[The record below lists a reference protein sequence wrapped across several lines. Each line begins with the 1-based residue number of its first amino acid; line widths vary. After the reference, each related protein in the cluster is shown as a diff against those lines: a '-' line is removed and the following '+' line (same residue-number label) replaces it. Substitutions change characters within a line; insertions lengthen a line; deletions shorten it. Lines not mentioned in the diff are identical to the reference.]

1 MKKLLLPMLIATA
14 LTGCASFPDNYKH
27 VPVAPDI
34 KAELQDQWSSTPAV
48 TKVLSNAG
56 VSVRK
61 FNDVPVALRDKA
73 LHLSLEDGGSLTVS
87 ELVTALRAQGV
98 RVSSSLKDTATAEL
112 SASFDGDLGS
122 LLDLLAAEH
131 NIAYEYRNDVLFL
144 TESGRYVVALPQ
156 HEAFLK
162 QVAEAVKEMG
172 GTAVR
177 SDVRAGRLY
186 YSAKPD
192 VAAYLEEYINTIG
205 KNSAMVNLQ
214 VAVITVR
221 LTRDVNLGLDWSKLQ
236 LGAGTRDLAP
246 GRTSLSSSL
255 SGGSTT
261 TTTTSSSGSSSG
273 SSSSSDSSTGTASAT
288 AIKLGSAVG
297 FLGGSGAA
305 ATFVS
310 NNFSLAAA
318 INALS
323 TYGQARTEQNVI
335 MGTLSG
341 LGVKIGSGNEI
352 PYVKSIGSTTASGG
366 STSGSSQT
374 DIVKSGLKL
383 EVTPNFE
390 SDDLSVVT
398 TMKVDMSSLVGFR
411 ELSAGTNLGTM
422 SQPEMQKLEFE
433 NVGRLQVGE
442 TLVVGGITYDQLNN
456 SYTNL
461 PGMEQYNT
469 GSKSE
474 KTNRYAVY
482 IVIRP
487 TVTLFELPPK
497 PVKQVK
503 EQAVEIKPVLAGE
516 VIEEQE
522 AAPVVKKTL
531 APAKRWAPRPASKQ
545 APAQAVVPK
554 QPVTNA
560 LPVPSEQELATQA
573 AAATSAA
580 RHLLE
585 KSEAL
590 AAAKPKASEQDL
602 ARARSQAQAAAIRA
616 SEARERARAAQ
627 EGGQ

>member
-1 MKKLLLPMLIATA
+1 MKKLLLPMLIAAA

-27 VPVAPDI
+27 VPAAPDV

-61 FNDVPVALRDKA
+61 FNDVPAALRDKA

-144 TESGRYVVALPQ
+144 TEAGRYVVALPQ

-162 QVAEAVKEMG
+162 QVADAVKEMG

-255 SGGSTT
+255 GGGSTT
-261 TTTTSSSGSSSG
+261 TTTTSSSSSG
-273 SSSSSDSSTGTASAT
+273 SSSSSSSSDTSTGTASAT

-297 FLGGSGAA
+297 FLGGSGATTSAWRRPSMLCRRMARRARSKTSSWARSAVWASRSVRATKSPTSRALARRRPRA
-305 ATFVS
+305 A
-310 NNFSLAAA
+310 
-318 INALS
+318 
-323 TYGQARTEQNVI
+323 
-335 MGTLSG
+335 
-341 LGVKIGSGNEI
+341 
-352 PYVKSIGSTTASGG
+352 
-366 STSGSSQT
+366 
-374 DIVKSGLKL
+374 
-383 EVTPNFE
+383 
-390 SDDLSVVT
+390 
-398 TMKVDMSSLVGFR
+398 
-411 ELSAGTNLGTM
+411 
-422 SQPEMQKLEFE
+422 
-433 NVGRLQVGE
+433 
-442 TLVVGGITYDQLNN
+442 
-456 SYTNL
+456 
-461 PGMEQYNT
+461 
-469 GSKSE
+469 
-474 KTNRYAVY
+474 
-482 IVIRP
+482 RP
-487 TVTLFELPPK
+487 R
-497 PVKQVK
+497 
-503 EQAVEIKPVLAGE
+503 
-516 VIEEQE
+516 
-522 AAPVVKKTL
+522 
-531 APAKRWAPRPASKQ
+531 APAKP
-545 APAQAVVPK
+545 
-554 QPVTNA
+554 
-560 LPVPSEQELATQA
+560 
-573 AAATSAA
+573 TS
-580 RHLLE
+580 
-585 KSEAL
+585 SS
-590 AAAKPKASEQDL
+590 P
-602 ARARSQAQAAAIRA
+602 
-616 SEARERARAAQ
+616 
-627 EGGQ
+627 G